1 MKIAK
6 EVVASGVPKHKVI
19 KKKPVSSRVLFLA
32 FALTAIVGYLAGTYN
47 LEIRAAVGPVFGY
60 KAHPASLD
68 LSSLQTVY
76 GDLASHYDGTLN
88 TSTLIDGAL
97 HGLVSAAG
105 DTYTVY
111 MDKAETTAFN
121 NDLSGNVGGGIGAEI
136 GLKNNLITIVSLLPD
151 NPAQAAGL
159 EANDVITAINGT
171 STTGESVDQAVDKIR
186 GTDGTTVQLTI
197 LRNGVSTN
205 YSLKRA
211 TINDPSVTSTIDGT
225 LGVMTITRFDSNTG
239 DLARQAAQQFVSKGV
254 KDVILDLRDNG
265 GGYLTAAQ
273 DVAGLWLNNKTV
285 VSERD
290 GNQTIDTLSSGGN
303 PLLEGIPTA
312 VLVNA
317 GTASASE
324 IVSGA
329 LQDYGVAKIVGEQT
343 FGKGSVQQVI
353 SYDLT
358 DGPQLNN
365 TQLKVTIAKWYTPK
379 GKNINHQGITPDIK
393 VDLTQANIDAGVD
406 PQMDAAKTALG
417 L

>member
-1 MKIAK
+1 
-6 EVVASGVPKHKVI
+6 
-19 KKKPVSSRVLFLA
+19 
-32 FALTAIVGYLAGTYN
+32 
-47 LEIRAAVGPVFGY
+47 
-60 KAHPASLD
+60 
-68 LSSLQTVY
+68 
-76 GDLASHYDGTLN
+76 
-88 TSTLIDGAL
+88 
-97 HGLVSAAG
+97 
-105 DTYTVY
+105 